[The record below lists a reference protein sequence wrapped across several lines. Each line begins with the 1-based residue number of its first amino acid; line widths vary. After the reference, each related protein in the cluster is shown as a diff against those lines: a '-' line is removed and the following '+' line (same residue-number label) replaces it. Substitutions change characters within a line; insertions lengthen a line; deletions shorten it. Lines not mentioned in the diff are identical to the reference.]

1 MSHPRRILVPLALL
15 ASAILPASAYAQPAA
30 PAVAAAAIDEAEQ
43 FAEDA
48 FDAYAHRDFRRAI
61 ALYEMALAAAPS
73 ADILYNIARVY
84 DLGLADTPNAIAY
97 YRQYIAHARARR
109 PRSELAQ
116 QRIRELSG
124 GQLPPAPGSAGP
136 GAATTG
142 AAAAAIPS
150 PASSS
155 TAVLAGGSPALT
167 GAAPAEA
174 AEMDGATTWSTSELT
189 AAALTGAGAVAIS
202 VGIGFG
208 VSAYAER
215 DTWRSLCD
223 GNDCASQ
230 SAVDAARS
238 ASRKAD
244 VATVALAGGGGLLAL
259 AAAFWW
265 LAPSSRPA
273 SGALQLS
280 PASSGAELG
289 CTLSGA
295 F

>member
-1 MSHPRRILVPLALL
+1 MSHPRLILALALL
-15 ASAILPASAYAQPAA
+15 AGALQAAPASAQAA
-30 PAVAAAAIDEAEQ
+30 TPGASAAAIDEAEQ

-84 DLGLADTPNAIAY
+84 DLGLNDTPNAIAY
-97 YRQYIAHARARR
+97 YRKYIAHSRARR

-124 GQLPPAPGSAGP
+124 DDAGSLAPAGATP
-136 GAATTG
+136 GAITSTSEAPAAGASAATALRG
-142 AAAAAIPS
+142 
-150 PASSS
+150 
-155 TAVLAGGSPALT
+155 TAVLAS
-167 GAAPAEA
+167 GAQADA
-174 AEMDGATTWSTSELT
+174 ADDAATWSTSELT
-189 AAALTGAGAVAIS
+189 AAALTGAGAVALS

-215 DTWRSLCD
+215 NTWRSMCD
-223 GNDCASQ
+223 GNECASQ

-244 VATVALAGGGGLLAL
+244 VATVALASGGSLLLLA
-259 AAAFWW
+259 AGFWW
-265 LAPSSRPA
+265 LAPEARPA
-273 SGALQLS
+273 GVALQLR
-280 PASSGAELG
+280 PGSSAADLG